1 MKKNI
6 LVFMVLLFMFSAIS
20 FADGE
25 EDDFIVYTEKAEI
38 LFVDN
43 QGVDPNQVYDME
55 QKVVLLVTT
64 GKFKGQTF
72 EISNFLSGSY
82 VYDITVKKDD
92 KVVVH
97 IEEYDDGSVVVNV
110 SDYVRDTYVYVLV
123 AIFMISLI
131 VVGKFKGFKTVLTL
145 IFTMTMIFKVL
156 LPLCLKGYNP
166 IMLTVFVAITIAIVT
181 ILFVSGLN
189 KKSIA
194 AIVGTMLGVVIA
206 GVLAFVVGS
215 KVKLTGLS
223 SEEASM
229 LLYIPQ
235 DVKFNFKELLFSGI
249 LLGSLGA
256 VMDVAMSIASSV
268 EEIHKADPTRTK
280 SGLFNSGME
289 VGKDI
294 MGTMSNTLILAYT
307 GSSIPLLL
315 MFMAYDI
322 PLLKMLNLDIISTE
336 IIRSLAGSIGLVL
349 TIPITAAIS
358 VLLIKDKIKE

>member
-1 MKKNI
+1 MKKVSLMFI
-6 LVFMVLLFMFSAIS
+6 MLICMFSTFS
-20 FADGE
+20 FAEGE
-25 EDDFIVYTEKAEI
+25 EFDFIVHTEKAVV

-43 QGVDPNQVYDME
+43 QGSDPNQVYDME
-55 QKVVLLVTT
+55 QKVVLKVTS

-82 VYDITVKKDD
+82 VYDIPVSKDD
-92 KVVVH
+92 KVLVH
-97 IEEYDDGSVVVNV
+97 IEEFSDGNVTVNI
-110 SDYVRDTYVYVLV
+110 SDYIRDSYVYFLVALFVIAIVLV
-123 AIFMISLI
+123 
-131 VVGKFKGFKTVLTL
+131 GKKKGVKTVLT
-145 IFTMTMIFKVL
+145 IGFTMFMIFKVL
-156 LPLCLKGYNP
+156 LPLFLRGYNP
-166 IMLTVFVAITIAIVT
+166 IILTVLVAILIAVVT
-181 ILFVSGLN
+181 ILFVSGFN

-223 SEEASM
+223 TEEAAM

-235 DVKFNFKELLFSGI
+235 EVKFNFKELLFSGI

-268 EEIHKADPTRTK
+268 EEIHKADPTRSM

-315 MFMAYDI
+315 IFMAYDV
-322 PLLKMLNLDIISTE
+322 PLLKMMNLDIIATE
-336 IIRSLAGSIGLVL
+336 VIRSLAGSIGLIL
-349 TIPITAAIS
+349 TIPLTAMIS
-358 VLLIKDKIKE
+358 VILIKD

>member
-1 MKKNI
+1 MKKII
-6 LVFMVLLFMFSAIS
+6 LLLMIVIASLSGFT
-20 FADGE
+20 FADTE
-25 EDDFIVYTEKAEI
+25 EYDFTVYTEKAII

-43 QGVDPNQVYDME
+43 LGSDPDQVYDME
-55 QKVVLLVTT
+55 QRVVLKVTS

-82 VYDITVKKDD
+82 VYDIPVKKDD

-97 IEEYDDGSVVVNV
+97 IEEYTDGEVVVNV
-110 SDYVRDTYVYVLV
+110 SDYVRDTYVYLLVVLFMLAIV
-123 AIFMISLI
+123 A
-131 VVGKFKGFKTVLTL
+131 VGKIKGLKTVAT
-145 IFTMTMIFKVL
+145 IFFTMFMIFKVL
-156 LPLCLKGYNP
+156 LPLFLKGYNP
-166 IMLTVFVAITIAIVT
+166 ILLTVFTAILIAVVT
-181 ILFVSGLN
+181 ILFVSGFN

-206 GVLAFVVGS
+206 GFLAFIVGS

-223 SEEASM
+223 TEEAAN
-229 LLYIPQ
+229 LLFIPQ
-235 DVKFNFKELLFSGI
+235 GIEFNFKELLFSGI

-268 EEIHKADPTRTK
+268 EEIHKADPTKTMSK
-280 SGLFNSGME
+280 LFNSGME

-315 MFMAYDI
+315 IFMSYEI
-322 PLLKMLNLDIISTE
+322 PLLKMINLDVIATE
-336 IIRSLAGSIGLVL
+336 IIRSLAGSIGLIL
-349 TIPITAAIS
+349 TIPITALIS
-358 VLLIKDKIKE
+358 VILIKD

>member
-1 MKKNI
+1 MKKI
-6 LVFMVLLFMFSAIS
+6 TMIFMVLIIMFSAIS

-25 EDDFIVYTEKAEI
+25 EFDFIVYTEKATV

-43 QGVDPNQVYDME
+43 QGSDPNEVYDME
-55 QKVVLLVTT
+55 QKVVLKVTS
-64 GKFKGQTF
+64 GKFKDQTF

-82 VYDITVKKDD
+82 VYDIPVEKDD

-97 IEEYDDGSVVVNV
+97 IEEYTDGHVTVNV
-110 SDYVRDTYVYVLV
+110 SDYVRDNYVYLLVALFVLSIVLV
-123 AIFMISLI
+123 
-131 VVGKFKGFKTVLTL
+131 GRKKGVKTVIT
-145 IFTMTMIFKVL
+145 IGFTMLMIFKVL
-156 LPLCLKGYNP
+156 LPLFLKGYNP
-166 IMLTVFVAITIAIVT
+166 IILTVCVAILIAVVT
-181 ILFVSGLN
+181 ILFVSGFN
-189 KKSIA
+189 KKSVA

-223 SEEASM
+223 TEEAAM

-268 EEIHKADPTRTK
+268 EEIHKADPNRSMSK
-280 SGLFNSGME
+280 LFNSGME

-315 MFMAYDI
+315 IFMSYDV
-322 PLLKMLNLDIISTE
+322 PMLKMINLDVIATE

-349 TIPITAAIS
+349 TIPLTAMIAVI
-358 VLLIKDKIKE
+358 LIKD